1 MLVSNNLEF
10 SDFIFDFIGYFF
22 NSISNNYPY
31 SLKYVE
37 INRKEGFFFFFL
49 PSIPIPSLPK
59 LRVPF
64 LRWFWND
71 AEIMW
76 L

>member
-10 SDFIFDFIGYFF
+10 LDIVFDFIGYFF

-37 INRKEGFFFFFL
+37 INRKEGFFFFA
-49 PSIPIPSLPK
+49 IDTHSLLAQTESSFSK
-59 LRVPF
+59 MAL
-64 LRWFWND
+64 
-71 AEIMW
+71 E
-76 L
+76 

>member
-10 SDFIFDFIGYFF
+10 LDIVFDFIGYFF

-37 INRKEGFFFFFL
+37 IDRKEDFFA
-49 PSIPIPSLPK
+49 IDTHSLLAQTESSFSK
-59 LRVPF
+59 MAL
-64 LRWFWND
+64 
-71 AEIMW
+71 E
-76 L
+76 

>member
-37 INRKEGFFFFFL
+37 INRKEGFFFFFFAVNTH
-49 PSIPIPSLPK
+49 SLLAQTESSFSK
-59 LRVPF
+59 MAL
-64 LRWFWND
+64 
-71 AEIMW
+71 E
-76 L
+76 